1 MPGADQRNPL
11 KNMAVNRSKSP
22 IPTTP
27 KKDDKEESIW
37 DKLGTLGRKKKI
49 KEGILFFY

>member
-1 MPGADQRNPL
+1 
-11 KNMAVNRSKSP
+11 MAVANRSKSP

-27 KKDDKEESIW
+27 KRDDKEESIW

-49 KEGILFFY
+49 KEGMFFLIVLDIFN